1 MKTYFTFFRSPIGEI
16 MLTSNG
22 SALTGLYNENAKH
35 SPEVSKEWEERDE
48 LSIFKTAKTQL
59 REYFNGERQSF
70 DLQLETGGTQF
81 QKEVWEQLLKIPF
94 GETLTY
100 RDIAHRIGRP
110 KAVRAVGA
118 ANGKNPISIMIP
130 CHRVIGMNGNLTG
143 YAGGL
148 NRKNFLLELEMIR
161 NG

>member
-22 SALTGLYNENAKH
+22 SALTGLYNENARH
-35 SPEVSKEWEERDE
+35 SPNVSSEWEETDE

-59 REYFNGERQSF
+59 REYFDGERKSF
-70 DLQLETGGTQF
+70 DLQFETAGTQF

-130 CHRVIGMNGNLTG
+130 CHRVIGRNGNLTG

-148 NRKNFLLELEMIR
+148 DRKNFLLELEMIR

>member
-16 MLTSNG
+16 MLNSNG
-22 SALTGLYNENAKH
+22 SALTGLYNENARH
-35 SPEVSKEWEERDE
+35 SPNVSREWEETDE

-59 REYFNGERQSF
+59 REYFDGERKSF
-70 DLQLETGGTQF
+70 DLQFETGGTQF

-130 CHRVIGMNGNLTG
+130 CHRVIGMNGTLTG

-148 NRKNFLLELEMIR
+148 DRKNFLLELEMIR